1 MNITNIHNIGR
12 LGSENMNIV
21 KYKWGSCPQPGIF
34 NWVWAFQPRREQG
47 EVTFFRKKCSSFL
60 WIRFNIAWGEVVTFI
75 HGVKLYSNKSF
86 ILVCCKYMIKT
97 PRLRGFFFLW
107 RPITNV
113 DNVSKSVN
121 VTVWSIVSISVLWR
135 LWLIWFYNLFFF
147 LIWLH
152 WVLVAACELLVAAYG
167 IKFPDQGS
175 NPGPMHWECRVL
187 ASRLLGKSLTLYSL
201 TWSVCVS
208 HWW

>member
-1 MNITNIHNIGR
+1 MNTTNIHNIGR

-86 ILVCCKYMIKT
+86 ILVYCKYMIKT

-147 LIWLH
+147 NLTALGLSCSMWTLSCSIWDQVP
-152 WVLVAACELLVAAYG
+152 WPG
-167 IKFPDQGS
+167 IKPR
-175 NPGPMHWECRVL
+175 PH
-187 ASRLLGKSLTLYSL
+187 ALGVQSLSL
-201 TWSVCVS
+201 
-208 HWW
+208 